1 MGIALAT
8 IGLATCIFLA
18 LLAFVSVSVHI
29 LKCTEHNH
37 VRNASQHNHVRN
49 ASQNAQER
57 FSWASVGRSI
67 RWAIK
72 CILALRR

>member
-8 IGLATCIFLA
+8 IGLAAVGFLV

-29 LKCTEHNH
+29 LRCTEASH
-37 VRNASQHNHVRN
+37 VRRATE
-49 ASQNAQER
+49 NAQER

-67 RWAIK
+67 AWAIK
-72 CILALRR
+72 CSLARRR